1 MNLLSVFDDV
11 HVRTLKVHKGVISY
25 PFCDQVI
32 KDADFFLLSLLCF
45 VAACTP

>member
-1 MNLLSVFDDV
+1 MNLLSGFDDG

-32 KDADFFLLSLLCF
+32 KDVDFLY
-45 VAACTP
+45 P

>member
-11 HVRTLKVHKGVISY
+11 HVRAPKVHKGVISY

-32 KDADFFLLSLLCF
+32 KDADFFLWSLLCLI
-45 VAACTP
+45 AACPP